1 MAQHSL
7 RNERGTVL
15 VAALLVIVALIVVV
29 TAISMT
35 SMVEKATTTN
45 HKIGNRA
52 LYAADSGVEAMKQTM
67 SAYARGKLDS
77 LNAAWPGNGAIINSP
92 STFFPNVGLA
102 SSNGSDPVYSGNVV
116 FNFRDSVLAD
126 QSQVYDFNY
135 TITSS
140 GTYNAASRSIVS
152 EGRLRVSA
160 TRGSFADYL
169 IFTDDHATPD
179 GTTIWFHTSGYFDG
193 RVHSN
198 GKLRLAGFP
207 TFEDLVT
214 SGIQEAWYNNNDS
227 PVSLDANF
235 NATIDVPNFYGG
247 FDRAV
252 PTINLPT
259 NSFSQERASL
269 GGNAADTNPMTDTE
283 RRSLLGIGGTGPLTN
298 GVYVPNSGGLLSGG
312 IYVAG
317 GAEKMLLTVDG
328 SDRQVIEVRDRNGDT
343 TEITIDYVN
352 GTTQVD
358 PPSGTP
364 TTYTGVPVGSMYSNG
379 QIDDLRGPDRSGS
392 TVVPALAPDHKM
404 TISSNADIIIE
415 RDLGSKDFDGAESIL
430 GLFSSGGDVRIG
442 GGAPDDLVIDAFVM
456 ASDNDAVF
464 TVDNYNSGTY
474 RGQVH
479 LRGGMITNLYGA
491 FGTFD
496 GSGVTSGY
504 GRDFRYDRRGL
515 IPPFFPLT
523 QRFVTDDPVPVV
535 LAWREQ

>member
-1 MAQHSL
+1 
-7 RNERGTVL
+7 GTVL
-15 VAALLVIVALIVVV
+15 VAALLVIVALVVVV

-35 SMVEKATTTN
+35 SMVEKTTTVN
-45 HKIGNRA
+45 HKISNRA

-77 LNAAWPGNGAIINSP
+77 LNAAWPGNGAIISNP
-92 STFFPNVGLA
+92 SDFFPTGGLT
-102 SSNGSDPVYSGNVV
+102 SSNGSDPVYTGNVT
-116 FNFRDSVLAD
+116 FDFRDSVLAG
-126 QSQVYDFNY
+126 QSQVYDYNY

-140 GTYNAASRSIVS
+140 GSYNASSRSIVS

-169 IFTDDHATPD
+169 IFTDDHVTPSGHD
-179 GTTIWFHTSGYFDG
+179 IWFHTSGYFDG

-214 SGIQEAWYNNNDS
+214 SGIQEAWYNNNNS

-235 NATIDVPNFYGG
+235 NSTIDVPNFYGG

-298 GVYVPNSGGLLSGG
+298 GVYVPNSGGYLSGG

-317 GAEKMLLTVDG
+317 GAERMRLLVDG
-328 SDRQVIEVRDRNGDT
+328 TDRQVIQIRDRSGNDT
-343 TEITIDYVN
+343 EVTIDYVN
-352 GTTQVD
+352 GTTTVD
-358 PPSGTP
+358 PPSASA
-364 TTYTGVPVGSMYSNG
+364 TTYTGTPSGSLYSNG

-392 TVVPALAPDHKM
+392 TVVPALAPEHKM
-404 TISSNADIIIE
+404 TISSNSDIIIE
-415 RDLGSKDFDGAESIL
+415 RDLASKDFDGGESIL
-430 GLFSSGGDVRIG
+430 GLFSSGGNVRIG
-442 GGAPDDLVIDAFVM
+442 SGAPDDLQIDAFVM
-456 ASDNDAVF
+456 ASDNNKVF
-464 TVDNYNSGTY
+464 TVDNYDTGSY

-479 LRGGMITNLYGA
+479 LRGGMITNVYGA

-496 GSGVTSGY
+496 GNGVTTGY

-515 IPPFFPLT
+515 IPPYFPLT
-523 QRFVTDDPVPVV
+523 QRFVTDEPVPVV

>member
-1 MAQHSL
+1 MPHRPL
-7 RNERGTVL
+7 RNEHGTVL
-15 VAALLVIVALIVVV
+15 VAALLVIVALVVVV

-35 SMVEKATTTN
+35 SMVEKATTVN
-45 HKIGNRA
+45 HKISNRA

-77 LNAAWPGNGAIINSP
+77 LNAAWPGNGAIISNP
-92 STFFPNVGLA
+92 SAFFPNGGLT
-102 SSNGSDPVYSGNVV
+102 SSNGSDPVYSGNVT
-116 FNFRDSVLAD
+116 FNFRDSVLAG

-140 GTYNAASRSIVS
+140 GTYNASSRSIVS

-169 IFTDDHATPD
+169 IFTDDHVTPSGQD
-179 GTTIWFHTSGYFDG
+179 IWFHTSGYFDG

-198 GKLRLAGFP
+198 GKLRFAKYP

-269 GGNAADTNPMTDTE
+269 GGNAADTNPVTDTE

-298 GVYVPNSGGLLSGG
+298 GVYVPNSGGYLSGG

-317 GAEKMLLTVDG
+317 GAERMRLLVDG
-328 SDRQVIEVRDRNGDT
+328 TDRQVIQIRDRSGNDT
-343 TEITIDYVN
+343 EVTIDYVN
-352 GTTQVD
+352 GTTTVD
-358 PPSGTP
+358 PPSAGP
-364 TTYTGVPVGSMYSNG
+364 TTYTGTPVGSLYSNG

-404 TISSNADIIIE
+404 TISSNSDIIIE
-415 RDLGSKDFDGAESIL
+415 RDLASKDFDGGESIL

-442 GGAPDDLVIDAFVM
+442 SGAPDDLQIDAFVM
-456 ASDNDAVF
+456 ASDNNKVF
-464 TVDNYNSGTY
+464 TVDNYDTGSY

-479 LRGGMITNLYGA
+479 LRGGMITNVYGA

-496 GSGVTSGY
+496 TNGVTTGY

-515 IPPFFPLT
+515 IPPYFPLT
-523 QRFVTDDPVPVV
+523 QRFVTDEPVPVV